1 MYVLRGIPFVGLG
14 NSNKYNFQSNT
25 GHCFI
30 RIIQHILLLS
40 TLFALDHFQ
49 IPKHMAIITGLFYLK
64 TTKVSDGK
72 AITVKKE
79 LTTLGIPLPSSQL
92 FTKES
97 LI

>member
-1 MYVLRGIPFVGLG
+1 MYVLRGITFVGLG

-30 RIIQHILLLS
+30 RIIQHILVLLL

-64 TTKVSDGK
+64 TTKVSDVK

-79 LTTLGIPLPSSQL
+79 LTTLG
-92 FTKES
+92 K
-97 LI
+97 